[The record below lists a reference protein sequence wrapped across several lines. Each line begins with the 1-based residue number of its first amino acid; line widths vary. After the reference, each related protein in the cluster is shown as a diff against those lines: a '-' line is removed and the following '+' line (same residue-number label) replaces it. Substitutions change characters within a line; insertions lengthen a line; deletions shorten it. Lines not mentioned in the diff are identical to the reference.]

1 MIKKFYTILALTLV
15 LTLFPCL
22 SVNASTEF
30 GVIYDESDLLGTSS
44 LQKQGEQIL
53 PQLIEE
59 LGFDIRVDILLGIND
74 DNLNET
80 AYWIY
85 NHYDYGYGE
94 NKDGLSLTIYLEEQ
108 SDGSLVMPKDIEP
121 VIYVNLSEERGSSQ
135 VLFDE
140 LHEAT
145 KSYLD
150 PNIWNGEDMDKSAI
164 ALTQAVDAIINVTTN
179 YFLSSAN
186 TNANVAGSKE
196 ETAEEYEQSAS
207 DVQYVFD
214 TINLLSNEEWETLE
228 ALAQDISQRQ
238 KCGVYFAIVD
248 DFNDYGEGSVYDV
261 TTQIYHN
268 NEFGYGSR
276 RDGIIVLLS
285 MKERDYAMF
294 VYGDYAEYAFDSY
307 GQMKLEETF
316 LGLFGYDYWY
326 DGIYNYLNTSDEFL
340 SLADQEKPVRES
352 YLTLILIMIAGS
364 CLVSGVI
371 CYFLMT
377 NMKSVHKKVDAD
389 EYINAEGLNLTN
401 KYDRYT
407 HTTETRTKIEKNNSS
422 GGSTRSESGG
432 GGSGRSG
439 KF

>member
-59 LGFDIRVDILLGIND
+59 LGFDIRVDVLLGING

-85 NHYDYGYGE
+85 DYYDYGYGE

-108 SDGSLVMPKDIEP
+108 PDGSLVMPIDVKP

-140 LHEAT
+140 LYEAT

-150 PNIWNGEDMDKSAI
+150 PKAWNGGDVDKNAI
-164 ALTQAVDAIINVTTN
+164 ALTQAVDAIINVTSN
-179 YFLSSAN
+179 YFLSSN
-186 TNANVAGSKE
+186 NVNDTSAVNDH
-196 ETAEEYEQSAS
+196 ETETTEQY
-207 DVQYVFD
+207 DQYVFD
-214 TINLLSNEEWETLE
+214 TVELLSYKEWENLE
-228 ALAQDISQRQ
+228 ALARDISKKQ
-238 KCGVYFAIVD
+238 KCGVYFVIVD
-248 DFNDYGEGSVYDV
+248 DFTEYGNGDVYDV

-268 NEFGYGSR
+268 YDFGYGKR

-285 MKERDYAMF
+285 MEERDYAMF
-294 VYGDYAEYAFDSY
+294 VYGDYAEYAFDKY
-307 GQMKLEETF
+307 GQEQLEAAF
-316 LGLFGYDYWY
+316 LSDFGNDDWY
-326 DGIYNYLNTSDEFL
+326 SGISHYLNTSDE
-340 SLADQEKPVRES
+340 
-352 YLTLILIMIAGS
+352 YLTLADEENPVRRPYFLWILVMVGGS
-364 CLVSGVI
+364 CLVSGSI
-371 CYFLMT
+371 CFYLLTRMR
-377 NMKSVHKKVDAD
+377 SVHKKVDAN
-389 EYINAEGLNLTN
+389 EYVNAEGLNLMQ

-407 HTTETRTKIEKNNSS
+407 HTTETRTKIQKNNSS

>member
-30 GVIYDESDLLGTSS
+30 GVIYDESDLLGTPT
-44 LQKQGEQIL
+44 LQMQGEQML
-53 PQLIEE
+53 PELIEE
-59 LGFDIRVDILLGIND
+59 LAFDIRVDVLLGIIDN
-74 DNLNET
+74 NLNET
-80 AYWIY
+80 AYSIY
-85 NHYDYGYGE
+85 NHYDYGYGKA
-94 NKDGLSLTIYLEEQ
+94 KDGLSLTIYLEEQ
-108 SDGSLVMPKDIEP
+108 ADGSYAMNENVAPC
-121 VIYVNLSEERGSSQ
+121 IYVQLSEERGSSQ

-140 LHEAT
+140 IYEAT
-145 KSYLD
+145 KPFLD
-150 PNIWNGEDMDKSAI
+150 PKAWNKRDIETNAANLSQAIDIIANVTSNYLSTNTTSSNPAIDGED
-164 ALTQAVDAIINVTTN
+164 
-179 YFLSSAN
+179 
-186 TNANVAGSKE
+186 
-196 ETAEEYEQSAS
+196 ETVEEYEQNIS

-214 TINLLSNEEWETLE
+214 TVNLLSNEEWETLE

-248 DFNDYGEGSVYDV
+248 DFNDYGDGSVYDV

-352 YLTLILIMIAGS
+352 YLTLILLMIAGS
-364 CLVSGVI
+364 CLVSGAI

-389 EYINAEGLNLTN
+389 EYINDEGLNLTN

-407 HTTETRTKIEKNNSS
+407 HTTETRTKIEKNNSN